1 MLTTIERRLEIVEKT
16 NDVGKVDVAELAKK
30 YLVSTVTIRND
41 LNNLSEKGLVV
52 RSRGGAVINSRI
64 AKELSV
70 KEKHCEHLI
79 VKKKLAIVAASL
91 VNDGE
96 SIILDSGT
104 TTEEIA
110 KQLHNHKNLVV
121 MTNGL
126 NIIAELAAG
135 GDAEVMSTGGT
146 LRKKSLSF
154 YGRKAESS
162 LTNLRF
168 DKVFLGVDG
177 IDERANLT
185 THFEHEATLNSIMC
199 DISKEVIAVTDSSKF
214 NRNGFYIISS
224 LDGID
229 TLLTDSRI
237 PQYYKDYLAEK
248 RINLIIVPHPDDE
261 MVSLS

>member
-1 MLTTIERRLEIVEKT
+1 MLTTIERRLKIVEQT
-16 NDVGKVDVAELAKK
+16 NNNGKVNVAELAKK
-30 YLVSTVTIRND
+30 YRVSTVTIRND
-41 LNNLSEKGLVV
+41 LNNLNEKRLVV
-52 RSRGGAVINSRI
+52 RSRGGAVINSFI

-70 KEKHCEHLI
+70 KEKHCEHLE
-79 VKKKLAIVAASL
+79 VKQKLAAVAASL

-110 KQLHNHKNLVV
+110 KKLHNHKNLVV

-126 NIIAELAAG
+126 NIITELAAS
-135 GDAEVMSTGGT
+135 GDIEVMCTGGT
-146 LRKKSLSF
+146 LRNKSLSF

-214 NRNGFYIISS
+214 NRSGFYIFSS
-224 LDGID
+224 LGAID
-229 TLLTDSRI
+229 TLVTDSRI
-237 PQYYKDYLAEK
+237 PQYYQDYLAEK
-248 RINLIIVPHPDDE
+248 RINLIIVPHPDD
-261 MVSLS
+261 

>member
-1 MLTTIERRLEIVEKT
+1 MLTTIERRQEIVGQT
-16 NDVGKVDVAELAKK
+16 NETGKVDVAELAKK

-41 LNNLSEKGLVV
+41 LNCLDKKGLIV

-70 KEKHCEHLI
+70 KEKHCEHIL
-79 VKKKLAIVAASL
+79 VKEKLAAVAASMI
-91 VNDGE
+91 NDGE

-110 KQLHNHKNLVV
+110 KKLHNHDNLVV

-126 NIIAELAAG
+126 NIATELASTQAT
-135 GDAEVMSTGGT
+135 EVIITGGT

-154 YGRKAESS
+154 YGRQAELS
-162 LTNLRF
+162 LANLRF

-177 IDERANLT
+177 IDDKAGLT
-185 THFEHEATLNSIMC
+185 THFEHEANLNRMMC

-214 NRNGFYIISS
+214 NRNGFYVISS
-224 LDGID
+224 LDAID
-229 TLLTDSRI
+229 TLITDSRI
-237 PQYYKDYLAEK
+237 PQSYKDYLEEK
-248 RINLIIVPHPDDE
+248 RINLIIVPHPDD
-261 MVSLS
+261 

>member
-1 MLTTIERRLEIVEKT
+1 MLTTIERRQEIVEQT
-16 NDVGKVDVAELAKK
+16 NEIGKVDVAELAEK

-41 LNNLSEKGLVV
+41 LNSLDKKGLVV
-52 RSRGGAVINSRI
+52 RSRGGAVVNSRI

-70 KEKHCEHLI
+70 KEKHCEHLS
-79 VKKKLAIVAASL
+79 VKQKLAAVAVSL
-91 VNDGE
+91 IKDGE

-126 NIIAELAAG
+126 NIASELAAG
-135 GDAEVMSTGGT
+135 EETEVIITGGT

-154 YGRKAESS
+154 YGRQAESS
-162 LTNLRF
+162 LANLRF

-177 IDERANLT
+177 IDEKAGLT
-185 THFEHEATLNSIMC
+185 THFEHEANLNRMMC

-224 LDGID
+224 LDAID

-237 PQYYKDYLAEK
+237 PQSYKDYLEER
-248 RINLIIVPHPDDE
+248 RINLIIVPHPDD
-261 MVSLS
+261 

>member
-1 MLTTIERRLEIVEKT
+1 MLNAIERRQETVKQTNEIGV
-16 NDVGKVDVAELAKK
+16 VDVVELAGKFQ
-30 YLVSTVTIRND
+30 VSTVTIRND
-41 LNNLSEKGLVV
+41 LNSLDKKGLVD
-52 RSRGGAVINSRI
+52 RTHGGAVINSRI

-70 KEKHCEHLI
+70 KEKHCENLS
-79 VKKKLAIVAASL
+79 VKQKLAAVAASL
-91 VNDGE
+91 INDGE

-110 KQLHNHKNLVV
+110 KQLHSHRNMIV

-126 NIIAELAAG
+126 NIASELAVLEET
-135 GDAEVMSTGGT
+135 EVILTGGK

-154 YGRKAESS
+154 YGRQAEYS
-162 LTNLRF
+162 LNNLHF

-177 IDERANLT
+177 INDKACLT
-185 THFEHEATLNSIMC
+185 THFEHEASLNRMMC

-224 LDGID
+224 LDAID

-237 PQYYKDYLAEK
+237 PQSYIDFLEEK
-248 RINLIIVPHPDDE
+248 RINLIIVPHPDD
-261 MVSLS
+261 

>member
-1 MLTTIERRLEIVEKT
+1 MLTTIERRQEIVAQT
-16 NDVGKVDVAELAKK
+16 NKIGKVDVAELATK
-30 YLVSTVTIRND
+30 YQVSTVTIRND
-41 LNNLSEKGLVV
+41 LNHLNKKGLVV

-70 KEKHCEHLI
+70 KEKHCKHLS
-79 VKKKLAIVAASL
+79 VKQKLAAVAASL
-91 VNDGE
+91 INDGE

-110 KQLHNHKNLVV
+110 KQLHHHNNLVV

-126 NIIAELAAG
+126 NIAAELAITDG
-135 GDAEVMSTGGT
+135 TEVIITGGT

-154 YGRKAESS
+154 YGRQAEAS
-162 LTNLRF
+162 LINLRF

-177 IDERANLT
+177 IDEKAGLT
-185 THFEHEATLNSIMC
+185 THFEHEANLNRLMC
-199 DISKEVIAVTDSSKF
+199 NISKEVIVVTDSSKF

-224 LDGID
+224 LDDID

-237 PQYYKDYLAEK
+237 PQFYIDFLEK
-248 RINLIIVPHPDDE
+248 KHINVIIVPHPDD
-261 MVSLS
+261 